1 VCFEQPGK
9 LAMLFDHVG
18 QPHFLYDEILN
29 VEEHSVL
36 VLIQIA
42 EANGTLEPTLD
53 SGKFDGAVIVAASR

>member
-1 VCFEQPGK
+1 
-9 LAMLFDHVG
+9 MLFDHVG